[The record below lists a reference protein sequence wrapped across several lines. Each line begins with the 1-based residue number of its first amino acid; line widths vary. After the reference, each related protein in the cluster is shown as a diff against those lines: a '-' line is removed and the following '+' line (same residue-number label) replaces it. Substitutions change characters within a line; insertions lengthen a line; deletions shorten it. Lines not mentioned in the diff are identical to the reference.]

1 MRCRGRRIVYG
12 TCACDLA
19 RHPAAAHLN
28 FVLRR
33 RSIHLVHS
41 TAVDIRHRTAIDLGF
56 VLGRLA
62 AILCGEAAIDIR
74 DAAAADD
81 RLVAPRLAL
90 IALGI
95 ATVKAFGHRSIVD
108 NSFISCGDTC
118 RLNIIA
124 DRVRCLCITTDN
136 FFNLS
141 YDAGH
146 RGIRIFYNNVVVRR
160 ICQTVG
166 LAAVCRLQ
174 ILLDPIYREVIIVG
188 IILVIGNTA
197 EYLIP
202 LAGILRGIIV
212 PDIVLELGIG
222 QKQSLSLRY
231 ACLCRLIQ
239 RIRRKLKNI
248 LDVLIAILIRQ
259 INTLIGVIGEPQG
272 IR

>member
-1 MRCRGRRIVYG
+1 M
-12 TCACDLA
+12 
-19 RHPAAAHLN
+19 
-28 FVLRR
+28 
-33 RSIHLVHS
+33 
-41 TAVDIRHRTAIDLGF
+41 

-62 AILCGEAAIDIR
+62 AILRGDAAIDIR
-74 DAAAADD
+74 DAAAAND
-81 RLVAPRLAL
+81 RLVAPCLAL
-90 IALGI
+90 IALSV
-95 ATVKAFGHRSIVD
+95 ATIKTFGHRSIVD

-124 DRVRCLCITTDN
+124 NRVRCLCITTDN
-136 FFNLS
+136 LFDLS
-141 YDAGH
+141 WGAGH
-146 RGIRIFYNNVVVRR
+146 IVVGSVYDDMIVLR
-160 ICQTVG
+160 ICQTVSF
-166 LAAVCRLQ
+166 AAVCRLK
-174 ILLDPIYREVIIVG
+174 ILLDPIYREIIIVG
-188 IILVIGNTA
+188 IMLVIGNTT
-197 EYLIP
+197 EYLIS

-239 RIRRKLKNI
+239 RVRRKLKNI